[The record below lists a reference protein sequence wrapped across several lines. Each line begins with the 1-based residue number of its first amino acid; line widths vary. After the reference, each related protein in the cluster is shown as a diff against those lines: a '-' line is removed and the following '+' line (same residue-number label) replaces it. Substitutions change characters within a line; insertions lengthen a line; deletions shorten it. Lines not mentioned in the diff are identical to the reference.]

1 LNNRFKGNE
10 VKKGFQYD
18 RKKKFD
24 HKKKYEE
31 RDPYDPS
38 IYVRNG
44 NVDQAIRTL
53 KKKLLKD
60 NFQKELAKRE
70 YYEKPTAKRK
80 RQKAQ
85 GIKKHEKTF
94 REKIMRGE
102 ALPPVRGGQKHLKGK
117 RSLNKYRATKRLLQ
131 NREWASRKA

>member
-1 LNNRFKGNE
+1 MSNKYKGNE

-31 RDPYDPS
+31 RDPYDAT

-44 NVDQAIRTL
+44 NVEQAIRTL
-53 KKKLLKD
+53 KKKLLKN

-85 GIKKHEKTF
+85 GIKKHEKAF

-131 NREWASRKA
+131 QRDWAGRK

>member
-1 LNNRFKGNE
+1 MSNKFKGNDI
-10 VKKGFQYD
+10 KKGFNHD
-18 RKKKFD
+18 RKKKHDF
-24 HKKKYEE
+24 KKKFEK
-31 RDPYDPS
+31 RDPFDPA

-70 YYEKPTAKRK
+70 YYEKPCEKRK
-80 RQKAQ
+80 RKKAQ
-85 GIKKHEKTF
+85 GIKKHQKAF
-94 REKIMRGE
+94 RDKIMRGE

-131 NREWASRKA
+131 QRDWQR

>member
-1 LNNRFKGNE
+1 LSNKFKGNDI
-10 VKKGFQYD
+10 KKGYQYD
-18 RKKKFD
+18 RKKKQDF
-24 HKKKYEE
+24 KKKYEP
-31 RDPYDPS
+31 RDPFDPA

-70 YYEKPTAKRK
+70 YYEKPCEKRK
-80 RQKAQ
+80 RKKAQ
-85 GIKKHEKTF
+85 GIKKAQKTF
-94 REKIMRGE
+94 REKVMRGE
-102 ALPPVRGGQKHLKGK
+102 AMPPVRGGQKHLKGK

-131 NREWASRKA
+131 QRDWARK

>member
-1 LNNRFKGNE
+1 MNNRFKGNDIR
-10 VKKGFQYD
+10 KSFNHD
-18 RKKKFD
+18 RKKKQDF
-24 HKKKYEE
+24 KKKEFQ
-31 RDPYDPS
+31 RKDKYDPA

-70 YYEKPTAKRK
+70 YYEKPCEKRK
-80 RQKAQ
+80 RKKAQ
-85 GIKKHEKTF
+85 GVKKAQKAF
-94 REKIMRGE
+94 RDAVMRGE

-131 NREWASRKA
+131 QRDWARK

>member
-1 LNNRFKGNE
+1 MNNKFRGNDI
-10 VKKGFQYD
+10 KKGYQYD

-24 HKKKYEE
+24 HKKKYEP
-31 RDPYDPS
+31 RDPFDPA

-70 YYEKPTAKRK
+70 FYEKPSQKRK
-80 RQKAQ
+80 RKKAQ
-85 GIKKHEKTF
+85 GVKKHQKAF

-102 ALPPVRGGQKHLKGK
+102 ALPPIRGGQKHLKGK
-117 RSLNKYRATKRLLQ
+117 RSLNKYRATKRLLTQ
-131 NREWASRKA
+131 RDWVGRK

>member
-1 LNNRFKGNE
+1 MSNKFKGNNIRT
-10 VKKGFQYD
+10 GFNHD
-18 RKKKFD
+18 RKKKQDF
-24 HKKKYEE
+24 KKKYEQ
-31 RDPYDPS
+31 RDPFDPA

-53 KKKLLKD
+53 KKKLLKN

-70 YYEKPTAKRK
+70 YYEKPCEKRK

-85 GIKKHEKTF
+85 GVKKAQKAF
-94 REKIMRGE
+94 RDAVMRGE

-131 NREWASRKA
+131 QRDWQR

>member
-1 LNNRFKGNE
+1 MNNKFRGNDI
-10 VKKGFQYD
+10 KKGYQYD

-24 HKKKYEE
+24 HKKKYEP
-31 RDPYDPS
+31 RDPFDPA

-60 NFQKELAKRE
+60 NRQKELAKRE
-70 YYEKPTAKRK
+70 FYEKPTAKRK
-80 RQKAQ
+80 RIKAQ
-85 GIKKHEKTF
+85 GIKKHQKAF
-94 REKIMRGE
+94 REKIMRSE

-117 RSLNKYRATKRLLQ
+117 RSLNTYRSTVRLMQ
-131 NREWASRKA
+131 QRDWNRK